1 MKSQGET
8 NHWVYWS
15 IHCIRT
21 SIQINYCHSHSIEN
35 VTLQNNLDPGES
47 YLILKGIINNLEG
60 TVEGGRSNRI
70 AVLSPGIKPNC
81 SSKRTHLCKIKTWK
95 SICFFLICWQLKIW
109 NQLLLRQLMINK
121 IMYKFQLNSNKQFKS
136 SEDYNITKLSMK

>member
-8 NHWVYWS
+8 NHSVYWS
-15 IHCIRT
+15 IHFIRT
-21 SIQINYCHSHSIEN
+21 SIQINYCHSHNIEN

-70 AVLSPGIKPNC
+70 AVPSSGVKPNC
-81 SSKRTHLCKIKTWK
+81 PSKRTHLWKIKTWK
-95 SICFFLICWQLKIW
+95 SIWSFLICWQLKIW

-121 IMYKFQLNSNKQFKS
+121 IMYKFQLNSNKEFKS

>member
-15 IHCIRT
+15 IHCTRT

-47 YLILKGIINNLEG
+47 YLVLKGIINNLEG
-60 TVEGGRSNRI
+60 TVEGGCQKLLLSFLQVFNQL
-70 AVLSPGIKPNC
+70 VLVNGHIFAK
-81 SSKRTHLCKIKTWK
+81 SKRESPFDLISFVDSWNFK
-95 SICFFLICWQLKIW
+95 SIIVKPV
-109 NQLLLRQLMINK
+109 RNK
-121 IMYKFQLNSNKQFKS
+121 TMYILQLNSNKEFKS